1 MGCRLAT
8 KSQSESPQNIES
20 LLNFWHS
27 NCTGRLSRR
36 KPSSSVSASER
47 SGACSNAFLQLL
59 LTMPKFIKM
68 PKLSDTMTEGTL
80 AKWNIKEGDTI
91 KHGQGIA
98 DVETDKATMEMQSY
112 FEGKVIKLITQP
124 GGKVTLGG
132 PMAVVLEEDEEM
144 PANLDELIAAS
155 SAESSKTAAPK
166 PEAGGKAASAGT
178 ASAAAGLKLPPRSPS
193 QARRPAAAPANGV
206 RVKASPLA
214 RKVAEEKGVDLGR
227 VTGTGPG
234 GRIIRADV
242 ESAPAG
248 GISGGGAPAKA
259 VQTIRPVAGPD
270 DERVAVSGMRAIIA
284 DRLSASKTQIPHF
297 YLNIEVDSA
306 PLSQFRAHL
315 NATNEKSGGNKYS
328 INDFILK
335 AVVRAAQAV
344 PAVNAAWD
352 GDAVV
357 KYKHVGLSVAIAVE
371 DGLLTPVIKEANNKT
386 LLQISQAVKDL
397 AGRAKTKKISPD
409 EFAGG
414 TITVSNL
421 GAYGIDTFS
430 AIINPPQAA
439 IISVGSIRKVPVVN
453 DKGAIVAGERM
464 WIGLSGDH
472 RVVDGAVAAT
482 YLAELRKLLENPAL
496 MLV

>member
-1 MGCRLAT
+1 
-8 KSQSESPQNIES
+8 
-20 LLNFWHS
+20 
-27 NCTGRLSRR
+27 
-36 KPSSSVSASER
+36 
-47 SGACSNAFLQLL
+47 
-59 LTMPKFIKM
+59 MPKFIKM

-80 AKWNIKEGDTI
+80 AKWTIKEGDTV
-91 KHGQGIA
+91 KNGQHIA
-98 DVETDKATMEMQSY
+98 DVETDKATMEMNSY
-112 FEGKVIKLITQP
+112 FDGKVIKLITQP
-124 GGKVTLGG
+124 GSKVILGG
-132 PMAVVLEEDEEM
+132 PMAAVLEEDEEM
-144 PANLDELIAAS
+144 PGNLDELIAAVA
-155 SAESSKTAAPK
+155 AESTKAAAPK
-166 PEAGGKAASAGT
+166 AEAVGGSSGSRGAG
-178 ASAAAGLKLPPRSPS
+178 AVPGLKLPPSAPS
-193 QARRPAAAPANGV
+193 QARRPAAAAANGV

-214 RKVAEEKGVDLGR
+214 RKVAAERGIDLAR
-227 VTGTGPG
+227 LTGTGPG
-234 GRIIRADV
+234 GRIIVADV

-248 GISGGGAPAKA
+248 GGGAAPAKA

-270 DERVAVSGMRAIIA
+270 DERVPVTGMRAIIA

-297 YLNIEVDSA
+297 YLNIEVDAA

-315 NATNEKSGGNKYS
+315 NATNEKTGGNKYS

-335 AVVRAAQAV
+335 AVVRSAQAV
-344 PAVNAAWD
+344 PAINAAWD
-352 GDAVV
+352 GDAIV

-371 DGLLTPVIKEANNKT
+371 DGLVTPVIKDADTKT
-386 LLQISQAVKDL
+386 LLQISQAVKDM
-397 AGRAKTKKISPD
+397 AGRAKNKKLSPD

-439 IISVGSIRKVPVVN
+439 ILSVGSIRKVPVVN

-482 YLAELRKLLENPAL
+482 YLAELRKLVENPAL